1 MSSFFSFALAAAFIV
16 AVLGLLAYCTNFVI
30 GRLLHAAANIALY
43 RDYRLFVSRRNT
55 CVDQQEKDFYPVPVA
70 PYAAMRLH
78 SLAQSG
84 IKVCG
89 LVLELNGKTF
99 ELYTNGQQVQTGL
112 LYNELTEEPKHGQR

>member
-1 MSSFFSFALAAAFIV
+1 MSSFLGFALAAAFIV
-16 AVLGLLAYCTNFVI
+16 AVLGFLAYCINAVI
-30 GRLLHAAANIALY
+30 NSLLRAAANMAQY
-43 RDYRLFVSRRNT
+43 RDYQLFVSRRNT
-55 CVDQQEKDFYPVPVA
+55 CQDQQEKDFYPVPVA
-70 PYAAMRLH
+70 PFAAMRLH